1 MNSTMIN
8 CPERKKSRL
17 SNRTDPMNVPPRI
30 QLPNNG
36 LDDEDI
42 DDEVFVQTLGPN
54 KENLVP
60 GLLSPSPRRKRLS
73 CGAPSLSHSPSLHEI
88 LCLNSPGRWDLQRQ
102 SLDSRKDL
110 HYIGRGSFGS
120 VILGSWKGQKVAVK
134 VISRDSPNKKISKK
148 ARSNSVESE
157 LNATDLCHPNVVK
170 IHAMFDHKEAP
181 NTIIIMEYVGK
192 SSLQRIMDHNQ
203 VLLTPG
209 FMHKCFVGVA
219 SAMKYIHSL
228 GILHLDIKANNVFVS
243 SFGEIKL
250 GDFGCSRM
258 VDSHCKQGSPCKD
271 TLVGTP
277 GFQAPEF
284 LRGSR
289 PTAKCDIYSYG
300 VFLWQVIN
308 REIPFRSVHAH
319 SIIFQVVSQERRP
332 CHHIQNN
339 KRTPYQALYE
349 HCWQTDMRTRPEA
362 SQILLKLDKIKFA
375 DPLVVR
381 KKSSIRF

>member
-1 MNSTMIN
+1 MT
-8 CPERKKSRL
+8 CTGRKKSRL
-17 SNRTDPMNVPPRI
+17 SARTDPLNVPPRI
-30 QLPNNG
+30 QFTHPAP
-36 LDDEDI
+36 DDEDI
-42 DDEVFVQTLGPN
+42 DDEVFVQPSGPN

-60 GLLSPSPRRKRLS
+60 GFLSPSPRRKRLS
-73 CGAPSLSHSPSLHEI
+73 CGVPSLSHSPSLNEI

-192 SSLQRIMDHNQ
+192 SSLQRIIDHNQ
-203 VLLTPG
+203 ALLTPG
-209 FMHKCFVGVA
+209 FVHKCFVGVA
-219 SAMKYIHSL
+219 SAMKYIHSM

-243 SFGEIKL
+243 SFGDIKL

-258 VDSHCKQGSPCKD
+258 ADSHHIKEGSPCKD

-284 LRGSR
+284 LRGAR

-319 SIIFQVVSQERRP
+319 SIIFQVVSQDRRP
-332 CHHIQNN
+332 CHHIQSN
-339 KRTPYQALYE
+339 KRTPFQDLYE
-349 HCWQTDMRTRPEA
+349 QCWQTDMKSRPEA

-375 DPLVVR
+375 DPLVAR
-381 KKSSIRF
+381 KKSSMRF

>member
-1 MNSTMIN
+1 
-8 CPERKKSRL
+8 
-17 SNRTDPMNVPPRI
+17 MNVPPRI

-120 VILGSWKGQKVAVK
+120 VILGSWKGRSVFNEELDNKRRRCIVISRLTGQKVAVK

-209 FMHKCFVGVA
+209 FMHK
-219 SAMKYIHSL
+219 
-228 GILHLDIKANNVFVS
+228 
-243 SFGEIKL
+243 
-250 GDFGCSRM
+250 
-258 VDSHCKQGSPCKD
+258 
-271 TLVGTP
+271 
-277 GFQAPEF
+277 
-284 LRGSR
+284 
-289 PTAKCDIYSYG
+289 
-300 VFLWQVIN
+300 
-308 REIPFRSVHAH
+308 
-319 SIIFQVVSQERRP
+319 
-332 CHHIQNN
+332 
-339 KRTPYQALYE
+339 
-349 HCWQTDMRTRPEA
+349 
-362 SQILLKLDKIKFA
+362 
-375 DPLVVR
+375 
-381 KKSSIRF
+381 